1 LDKVTKGLRPSPALM
16 LLYNNVAELRQIRG
30 TKAIVRG
37 LLVAAA
43 KHLNVEVADFLPQG
57 VAVKTQQSRCAD
69 LISAGR
75 GQGRR
80 EQWVFDLTQNAVIE
94 ACGRQ
99 AIFEPR
105 KISRE
110 VAFDRTA

>member
-1 LDKVTKGLRPSPALM
+1 MGAALPRWKGTPKRAQLPSPALM

-57 VAVKTQQSRCAD
+57 VAV
-69 LISAGR
+69 
-75 GQGRR
+75 
-80 EQWVFDLTQNAVIE
+80 
-94 ACGRQ
+94 
-99 AIFEPR
+99 
-105 KISRE
+105 
-110 VAFDRTA
+110 

>member
-1 LDKVTKGLRPSPALM
+1 M

-57 VAVKTQQSRCAD
+57 VAV
-69 LISAGR
+69 
-75 GQGRR
+75 
-80 EQWVFDLTQNAVIE
+80 
-94 ACGRQ
+94 
-99 AIFEPR
+99 
-105 KISRE
+105 
-110 VAFDRTA
+110 